1 MKKRT
6 AAFFLSLYGLQAAFW
21 YPITGHVY
29 GGPDWL
35 QNAVLLTLVLAA
47 LALGISVLAGAVVL
61 VKKGGPQ
68 GQAALRRL
76 ALVVKLISVPFFVI
90 NLAIW
95 LLVTAAFLVVPG
107 LQLLLP
113 TVLLGVG
120 FAYFVVV
127 VTSAP
132 SLAGLFLAVREGRV
146 TLARAVVHA
155 VVLLIFIVDVP
166 DAVLVYR
173 LLGRPHSRSKAV
185 GSQSA
190 R

>member
-21 YPITGHVY
+21 YPITGHAYV
-29 GGPDWL
+29 GPDWL

-47 LALGISVLAGAVVL
+47 L
-61 VKKGGPQ
+61 
-68 GQAALRRL
+68 RRL
-76 ALVVKLISVPFFVI
+76 ALAVKLISVPFFVI
-90 NLAIW
+90 NLVIW
-95 LLVTAAFLVVPG
+95 LLVTAAFLVMPG

-132 SLAGLFLAVREGRV
+132 SLAGLVLAAREGRASPV
-146 TLARAVVHA
+146 WAVVHA
-155 VVLLIFIVDVP
+155 VVLLIFVVDVP
-166 DAVLVYR
+166 GAVLVYR
-173 LLGRPHSRSKAV
+173 LLGRPHCRSGAA

-190 R
+190 H